1 MWLINDMILLN
12 IHLGS
17 EVVIDHMLA
26 LARNICEHGGS
37 QAAVVVESKTML
49 KLILGTLRH

>member
-1 MWLINDMILLN
+1 MILLN